1 MNWEAVGAI
10 SQIVGA
16 VLVGITLIYLA
27 VQLRQNTSALKS
39 STFLAISTLMGST
52 MEVWATH
59 SDLAPLLIKAQA
71 GLDELSPDERA
82 RFGFLMMMAFR
93 RVETVVVQRHLGFID
108 RTLTEGF
115 ERSAL
120 SALHAKG
127 VRQWWDASKD
137 AFSNLFSAWVD
148 EKLASN
154 LPRPIHAGLGLGGSK
169 NEVENGA
176 AQPVA
181 PISSDYKTRFLLLPN
196 AAKEA
201 PLLLPAFPLW
211 SQYRARMQIDCQGRQ
226 S

>member
-1 MNWEAVGAI
+1 MNWEAIGAI

-39 STFLAISTLMGST
+39 SAFLAISTLMGST

-59 SDLAPLLIKAQA
+59 PDLAPLLIKAQA

-82 RFGFLMMMAFR
+82 RFGFL
-93 RVETVVVQRHLGFID
+93 
-108 RTLTEGF
+108 

-127 VRQWWDASKD
+127 VRQWWDASKG

-154 LPRPIHAGLGLGGSK
+154 LPRPIHAGLGLGASR

-176 AQPVA
+176 A
-181 PISSDYKTRFLLLPN
+181 
-196 AAKEA
+196 
-201 PLLLPAFPLW
+201 
-211 SQYRARMQIDCQGRQ
+211 
-226 S
+226 

>member
-10 SQIVGA
+10 SQIVGT

-39 STFLAISTLMGST
+39 SAFLAISTLMGST

-59 SDLAPLLIKAQA
+59 SDLTPLLIKAQA

-82 RFGFLMMMAFR
+82 RFGFVMMMAYR

-108 RTLTEGF
+108 CELTEGF

-120 SALHAKG
+120 SVLHSKG

-137 AFSNLFSAWVD
+137 AFSILFSAWVD
-148 EKLASN
+148 EKIASN
-154 LPRPIHAGLGLGGSK
+154 LPRSIHAGFGLGVSK
-169 NEVENGA
+169 NPVEN
-176 AQPVA
+176 
-181 PISSDYKTRFLLLPN
+181 R
-196 AAKEA
+196 
-201 PLLLPAFPLW
+201 PA
-211 SQYRARMQIDCQGRQ
+211 
-226 S
+226 

>member
-10 SQIVGA
+10 SQIVGT

-27 VQLRQNTSALKS
+27 IQLRQNTSALKS

-52 MEVWATH
+52 MEIFATH

-71 GLDELSPDERA
+71 GLDKLSPDERA
-82 RFGFLMMMAFR
+82 RFGFLMMMAYR

-108 RTLTEGF
+108 RDLTEGF

-120 SALHAKG
+120 SVLHSKR

-137 AFSNLFSAWVD
+137 AFSNVFSAWVD

-154 LPRPIHAGLGLGGSK
+154 PPRPIHAGFGLEVSK
-169 NEVENGA
+169 NAVENGA
-176 AQPVA
+176 A
-181 PISSDYKTRFLLLPN
+181 
-196 AAKEA
+196 
-201 PLLLPAFPLW
+201 
-211 SQYRARMQIDCQGRQ
+211 
-226 S
+226 

>member
-1 MNWEAVGAI
+1 MIVENVSKATWRSGPAAADHDTGLCGPAACTSGRATAI
-10 SQIVGA
+10 SA
-16 VLVGITLIYLA
+16 
-27 VQLRQNTSALKS
+27 
-39 STFLAISTLMGST
+39 LMGST

-108 RTLTEGF
+108 RELTEGF

-127 VRQWWDASKD
+127 VRQWWDASKG

-154 LPRPIHAGLGLGGSK
+154 LPPPIHVGLGLGVSK
-169 NEVENGA
+169 NEVQNGA
-176 AQPVA
+176 A
-181 PISSDYKTRFLLLPN
+181 
-196 AAKEA
+196 
-201 PLLLPAFPLW
+201 
-211 SQYRARMQIDCQGRQ
+211 
-226 S
+226 

>member
-10 SQIVGA
+10 SQIVGT

-39 STFLAISTLMGST
+39 STFLAISALMGST
-52 MEVWATH
+52 MEIFATH

-71 GLDELSPDERA
+71 A
-82 RFGFLMMMAFR
+82 RFGVVMMMAYR

-108 RTLTEGF
+108 RDLTEGF

-120 SALHAKG
+120 SVLHSKG

-148 EKLASN
+148 EKIASS
-154 LPRPIHAGLGLGGSK
+154 LPRPIHAGIGLEVSNK
-169 NEVENGA
+169 AVENGA
-176 AQPVA
+176 A
-181 PISSDYKTRFLLLPN
+181 
-196 AAKEA
+196 
-201 PLLLPAFPLW
+201 
-211 SQYRARMQIDCQGRQ
+211 
-226 S
+226 

>member
-16 VLVGITLIYLA
+16 VLVGVTLIYLA

-71 GLDELSPDERA
+71 GLDRLSPDERA

-108 RTLTEGF
+108 PELTEGF

-120 SALHAKG
+120 SVLHSKG
-127 VRQWWDASKD
+127 VRQWWEASKGD
-137 AFSNLFSAWVD
+137 SAIFSQHGSMKSSPPTCLDRST
-148 EKLASN
+148 
-154 LPRPIHAGLGLGGSK
+154 LGLVS
-169 NEVENGA
+169 EF
-176 AQPVA
+176 QR
-181 PISSDYKTRFLLLPN
+181 TR
-196 AAKEA
+196 
-201 PLLLPAFPLW
+201 
-211 SQYRARMQIDCQGRQ
+211 
-226 S
+226 

>member
-1 MNWEAVGAI
+1 MNWEAVEAI

-39 STFLAISTLMGST
+39 SAFLAISTLMGST
-52 MEVWATH
+52 MEAWATH

-93 RVETVVVQRHLGFID
+93 RVETVVVQRHLAFIN
-108 RTLTEGF
+108 RELTEGF

-120 SALHAKG
+120 SALHGKG
-127 VRQWWDASKD
+127 SASMVGRVEGRIQR
-137 AFSNLFSAWVD
+137 AFLSMVD

-154 LPRPIHAGLGLGGSK
+154 LPRPIHAGLGLRVSK

-176 AQPVA
+176 A
-181 PISSDYKTRFLLLPN
+181 
-196 AAKEA
+196 
-201 PLLLPAFPLW
+201 
-211 SQYRARMQIDCQGRQ
+211 
-226 S
+226 